1 MAAPMMLDEQIRHN
15 KAATARL
22 FIVVFLILFGLV
34 WAIGLVFLGNFYV
47 SAFLALVIG
56 LVYLAI
62 ASSSSVPAILAAARA
77 RPANPA
83 VREEKLLIYSV
94 EELSIAAGINPP
106 PKVYVQEDDDINAF
120 ATGRNPQEAV
130 VCATT
135 GALRSLNQEELQGV
149 IGHELSHVRNQD
161 IKVTT
166 YAVALIGLIAM
177 LGEIVLRSMFW
188 GGRGRGGKEGGG
200 NVVVFLLALV
210 FIILAPLLAKLV
222 YFAISRQREYLADA
236 SGAELT
242 RNPEG
247 LAGALEKIAA
257 RQPTPN
263 KGDRTVASLYFDNP
277 FRRFKGESAFST
289 HPPIEKRIA
298 RLRGQA

>member
-1 MAAPMMLDEQIRHN
+1 MAQPMMLDEQIRRN

-22 FIVVFLILFGLV
+22 FVVVFLILAALV
-34 WAIGLVFLGNFYV
+34 FAIGLVLGYPPIFTGLMAV
-47 SAFLALVIG
+47 VIG
-56 LVYLAI
+56 LVYLGI
-62 ASSSSVPAILAAARA
+62 ASSSSVPAILRAARA
-77 RPANPA
+77 RPANPN
-83 VREEKLLIYSV
+83 VREEKLLIYAV
-94 EELSIAAGINPP
+94 EEMAIAAGINPP

-242 RNPEG
+242 RNPDG
-247 LAGALEKIAA
+247 LASALEKIAA
-257 RQPTPN
+257 REPQPN
-263 KGDRTVASLYFDNP
+263 RGDRTVASLYFDNP
-277 FRRFKGESAFST
+277 FRRLKADSAFST
-289 HPPIEKRIA
+289 HPPIAKRIA

>member
-1 MAAPMMLDEQIRHN
+1 MAAPMMLDDQIRHN
-15 KAATARL
+15 KSATVRL
-22 FIVVFLILFGLV
+22 FIVVFVILFALV
-34 WAIGLVFLGNFYV
+34 WAIGVVFIGDFYV
-47 SAFLALVIG
+47 SAFLAVVIG

-62 ASSSSVPAILAAARA
+62 ASASSGPAIPAAARA

-83 VREEKLLIYSV
+83 VREEKLLIYKV
-94 EELSIAAGINPP
+94 EELAIAAGINPP

-120 ATGRNPQEAV
+120 ATGRNAQEAI

-188 GGRGRGGKEGGG
+188 G
-200 NVVVFLLALV
+200 
-210 FIILAPLLAKLV
+210 
-222 YFAISRQREYLADA
+222 
-236 SGAELT
+236 
-242 RNPEG
+242 
-247 LAGALEKIAA
+247 
-257 RQPTPN
+257 
-263 KGDRTVASLYFDNP
+263 DRKS
-277 FRRFKGESAFST
+277 
-289 HPPIEKRIA
+289 
-298 RLRGQA
+298 